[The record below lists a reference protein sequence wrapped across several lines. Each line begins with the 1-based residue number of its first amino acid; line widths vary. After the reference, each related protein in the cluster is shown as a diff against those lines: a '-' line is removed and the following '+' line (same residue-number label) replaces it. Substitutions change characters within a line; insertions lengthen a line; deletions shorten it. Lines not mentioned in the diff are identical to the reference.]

1 MSGIHSLIS
10 LWPYAIMPLKEGA
23 YMRITK
29 EPEERR
35 QEILK
40 TAIAL
45 FSERGYEKTS
55 IGDIAKEMNVAQ
67 GLCYRYFPSK
77 EVLFDTAVDQYA
89 QRIADKIAAVLQ
101 DGTKSVKQIIL
112 DMPGF
117 VEAEKDPF
125 YELFHKKA
133 NEKIHNQLSLKVC
146 DKLFPVVKGL
156 LERAAQSG
164 EINMPDIET
173 AASFCVFGQLGILL
187 RQDLTETEK
196 ERRIR
201 EFLLFFLNFF

>member
-1 MSGIHSLIS
+1 
-10 LWPYAIMPLKEGA
+10 
-23 YMRITK
+23 MRITK
-29 EPEERR
+29 EPEVRR

-45 FSERGYEKTS
+45 FSERGYERTS

-101 DGTKSVKQIIL
+101 DKTKSVKQIIL
-112 DMPGF
+112 DMPSF
-117 VEAEKDPF
+117 VEAEKDPC
-125 YELFHKKA
+125 YELFHKRA
-133 NEKIHNQLSLKVC
+133 NEKIHNQLSLRVC
-146 DKLFPVVKGL
+146 DKLFPLVKDL
-156 LERAAQSG
+156 LEKAVQKG
-164 EINMPDIET
+164 EINIPDIET

-196 ERRIR
+196 ETRIQ
-201 EFLLFFLNFF
+201 EFLLFFLNK